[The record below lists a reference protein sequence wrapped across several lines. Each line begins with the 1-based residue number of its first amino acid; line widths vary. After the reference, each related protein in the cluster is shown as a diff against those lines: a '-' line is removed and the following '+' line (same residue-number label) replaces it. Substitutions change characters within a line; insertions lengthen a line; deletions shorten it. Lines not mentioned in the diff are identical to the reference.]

1 MSVARTGSV
10 ARFWVTA
17 GVLCLSLV
25 LGVIAGISP
34 KLGLM
39 LGIGLVFAAATVAN
53 VTVGLVLFTFISFL
67 ATLSNGSGAN
77 LTKLAGLLL
86 FGSWYLSRLVRSR
99 PRELSLPRVHPIF
112 LVTCIAFV
120 AWSALSA
127 LWAVDSSTALS
138 NTERFALLVV
148 LIPVVLAAV
157 RTRDQL
163 LWVIAAFVAGATV
176 SALYGFA
183 VPNASVPG
191 RLTGSIGDPNEQA
204 AVLVAAIPM
213 ALALARSLRGRIE
226 LQLFCWL
233 SILICVAGI
242 IETLSRGGL
251 VSFGVMMLAAVI
263 WGGRWRRVAV
273 VLVLVAGVGTV
284 GYFAFAASSSAVNRV
299 SSSNSDGRSDIW
311 AIGLRMFRAH
321 PLLGVGSGNF
331 QVAERFYLHQPGLIT
346 RADLII
352 TTPQPAQNVYLSF
365 LSELGIPGLLVFVT
379 ILLSAF
385 ACAWRAALIF
395 KRRDMQDMELLARCL
410 LLSLVALMTANVFLT
425 DDYSKQLWLIIGLC
439 PAVLS
444 LARSDRFAA
453 TERARPAVAAS
464 GPVPLR
470 ALPAPVP
477 TL

>member
-10 ARFWVTA
+10 ARFWITV

-25 LGVIAGISP
+25 LGLIAGISP

-39 LGIGLVFAAATVAN
+39 AGIGLVFAAATIAN
-53 VTVGLVLFTFISFL
+53 VTLGLVLFTFISFL

-86 FGSWYLSRLVRSR
+86 FGSWYLSRLVRSQR
-99 PRELSLPRVHPIF
+99 RELTLPKVHPIF
-112 LVTCIAFV
+112 LITCVAFV
-120 AWSALSA
+120 VWSALSA
-127 LWAVDSSTALS
+127 LWAYDSSTALA
-138 NTERFALLVV
+138 NTERFALLVA

-163 LWVIAAFVAGATV
+163 LWVLAAYVAGATV

-191 RLTGSIGDPNEQA
+191 RLTGTIGDPNEQA

-213 ALALARSLRGRIE
+213 ALALARSLRGRRE
-226 LQLFCWL
+226 LQLLCWMA
-233 SILICVAGI
+233 ILICVAGI
-242 IETLSRGGL
+242 VETLSRGGL

-263 WGGRWRRVAV
+263 WGGRWRRIAV
-273 VLVLVAGVGTV
+273 VLVLVAAVGTV
-284 GYFAFAASSSAVNRV
+284 GYFAFAASSSAVSRV

-311 AIGLRMFRAH
+311 AVGLRMFRAH

-352 TTPQPAQNVYLSF
+352 ITPQPAQNVYLSF
-365 LSELGIPGLLVFVT
+365 LAELGIPGLLLFVT
-379 ILLSAF
+379 ILLASF

-395 KRRDMQDMELLARCL
+395 KRRDMPDMELIARCL

-425 DDYSKQLWLIIGLC
+425 DDYSKQLWLIVGLC
-439 PAVLS
+439 PAVLA
-444 LARSDRFAA
+444 LARSERFAA
-453 TERARPAVAAS
+453 TERARPAP
-464 GPVPLR
+464 PVPGPLPLR
-470 ALPAPVP
+470 TLPAPVP